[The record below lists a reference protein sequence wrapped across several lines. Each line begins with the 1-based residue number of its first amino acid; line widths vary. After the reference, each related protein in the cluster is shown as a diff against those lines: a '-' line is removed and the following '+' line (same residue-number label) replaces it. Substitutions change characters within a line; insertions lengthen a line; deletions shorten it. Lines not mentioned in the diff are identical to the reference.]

1 MARKHIFC
9 NIDSTYS
16 IVFFSL
22 LFNRAIIRFCVLDE
36 FFANSEVLLLL
47 LFVSFLLPGY
57 ASGCTVEV
65 ARYCLSNIK
74 HIWYYV
80 KQRHT
85 KNVCAQ
91 YLVNDVLKCCTLKK
105 KKTLSVYLRY
115 AQNPSLLLYT
125 IIMKTKRSKN
135 INTLVGFVSSS
146 VVYLH
151 CCTTQLLLLC
161 RCFKN
166 SSFVKFSK
174 VHLL

>member
-1 MARKHIFC
+1 MKIRLTKNNDLLLPVKMARKHIFC

-36 FFANSEVLLLL
+36 FFANSEVLLL

-91 YLVNDVLKCCTLKK
+91 YLVNDVLKCCTPKIKK
-105 KKTLSVYLRY
+105 KHF
-115 AQNPSLLLYT
+115 PC
-125 IIMKTKRSKN
+125 I
-135 INTLVGFVSSS
+135 FVMRKIHHF
-146 VVYLH
+146 YYI
-151 CCTTQLLLLC
+151 QL
-161 RCFKN
+161 
-166 SSFVKFSK
+166 
-174 VHLL
+174 